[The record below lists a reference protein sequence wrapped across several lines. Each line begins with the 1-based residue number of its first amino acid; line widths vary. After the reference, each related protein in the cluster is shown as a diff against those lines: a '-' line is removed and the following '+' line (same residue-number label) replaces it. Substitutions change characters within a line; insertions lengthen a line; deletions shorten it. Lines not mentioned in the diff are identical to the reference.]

1 MVWNYVDFRSE
12 LLFYA
17 LIDLALHFSFD
28 RPMLITT
35 EPSADQSLMF
45 FMNWS
50 STDRFV
56 FLPINLG
63 RTSFKK
69 NNSLSPNVEGR
80 GHIGEL

>member
-1 MVWNYVDFRSE
+1 
-12 LLFYA
+12 
-17 LIDLALHFSFD
+17 
-28 RPMLITT
+28 MLITT